1 MSTFNETGL
10 LLALTDVVL
19 GQIELH
25 PDDREKIEGARDRV
39 RKEVEEAIELRK
51 EIAKFVEDVV

>member
-1 MSTFNETGL
+1 VSTFNETGL